1 MTTEPYK
8 KRVLETSELQI
19 LTSYYQQ
26 DGQNAAVTGGRG
38 TEYLTD
44 VHPTVILATPLSDD
58 DVLTASVGISAYTS
72 ASSSNVDPFDGD
84 APANP
89 FQASSGASSSDVWMN
104 AALTYTHS
112 SDDRNTLWSGTLSGS
127 NEYDYKSFGVGGS
140 YTRLMNAQ
148 NTELTLRASTYQ
160 DGWKLIYPIEL
171 REREGLLEQTG
182 RQSYALGVNLSQIVS
197 SRMQGMLSLD
207 LVQQNGLLSTPFQRV
222 YFVDVADRFRE
233 DFPLADDIERLPDA
247 RTKLAV
253 GGRLHTY
260 LNERLVLRTFY
271 RYYVDDWGIASN
283 TLSVEL
289 PVKLGTLFTVR
300 PGYRYYDQTAADYFA
315 PYNAHLSTEKY
326 YTSDYDLA
334 QFTAGQYSLGLSYT
348 DILTQ
353 RRVLGW
359 NLKRVDVDGSL
370 YRRNNGFQAVQFAV
384 GVQVVHN

>member
-171 REREGLLEQTG
+171 REREGLLGQTG

-222 YFVDVADRFRE
+222 YFADVADRFRE

>member
-171 REREGLLEQTG
+171 REREGLLGQTG

>member
-359 NLKRVDVDGSL
+359 NLKRVDADGSL